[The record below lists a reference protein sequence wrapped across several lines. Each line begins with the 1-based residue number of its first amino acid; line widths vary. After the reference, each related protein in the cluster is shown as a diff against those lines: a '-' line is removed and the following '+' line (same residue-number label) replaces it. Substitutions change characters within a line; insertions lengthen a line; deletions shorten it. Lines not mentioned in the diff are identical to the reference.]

1 MISIIYGSS
10 TSNWKPWKWMR
21 LDLIFM
27 MRDMYINSN
36 LDLLTKFSTRSR
48 STEFK
53 GILPWNISQVIT
65 KTVPISIRIAIS
77 CAMKRVIPF
86 CVWRKNDGNWD
97 KNMIRVSLSREG
109 DCRTNTSA
117 IRNKSKRAGLWES
130 KSRIRIPN
138 RKVKHLRKVV
148 WDKNYNRVRQ
158 VYQIHQNRLTSPYKG
173 L

>member
-21 LDLIFM
+21 FDLIFM

-117 IRNKSKRAGLWES
+117 IRNKSKRAVCESQNQGSEYRIGKLNIWERS
-130 KSRIRIPN
+130 FEIKTITEFARSIRYTRI
-138 RKVKHLRKVV
+138 
-148 WDKNYNRVRQ
+148 
-158 VYQIHQNRLTSPYKG
+158 G
-173 L
+173 